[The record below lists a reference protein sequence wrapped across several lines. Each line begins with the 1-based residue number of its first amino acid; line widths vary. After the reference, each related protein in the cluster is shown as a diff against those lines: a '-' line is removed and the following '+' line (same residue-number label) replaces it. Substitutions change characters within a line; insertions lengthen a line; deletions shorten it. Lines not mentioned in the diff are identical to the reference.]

1 MSKFRIPVFKSI
13 FTKMILIVII
23 FGVLI
28 NISIWSFFHFGSE
41 PRGKFIPPL
50 LLKMNEYLVNDIGFP
65 PDTAKAERLSEYLGL
80 TIRFQSKNLNWT
92 STPSVPTFEELS
104 TAEGFNEN
112 SAVRKSFMMEYKERR
127 YYIYNTSMGTYI
139 ISALTAQDFFNA
151 ERAIIILVLLVS
163 FILLPLYFLLR
174 WLYSPLKDLSDAVE
188 QIADGNYDVN
198 LKVKRKDEL
207 GELAQSINQMSARI
221 KDSIKAKEHL
231 LLDVSHELR
240 SPLTRLKLG
249 LEVGSP
255 KEKINE
261 DIISMEQMITGLLE
275 NYRSE
280 SIYDNLKYE
289 LIDIV
294 KLVKDAIKEYD
305 CDSRLTFNYPVKKGV
320 FLNIDPMRISVVFR
334 NVMENALKY
343 SNKKV
348 EISIHE
354 NNSDVQV
361 LFKDKGIGIP
371 EKDLKY
377 IFEPFYRSDPSRSRR
392 TGGFGLGLSICK
404 KIMEAHK
411 GSIEVQSK
419 INEGTTVILTFKK

>member
-1 MSKFRIPVFKSI
+1 
-13 FTKMILIVII
+13 MILIVII
-23 FGVLI
+23 FGVLL

-65 PDTAKAERLSEYLGL
+65 PDTVKADRLSEYLGL
-80 TIRFQSKNLNWT
+80 NIRFESKNLNWT

-104 TAEGFNEN
+104 SAEGFKEN
-112 SAVRKSFMMEYKERR
+112 SPSRKSFMMEYKERR

-139 ISALTAQDFFNA
+139 ISAFSTQDFFNT

-163 FILLPLYFLLR
+163 FILIPLYFILR

-198 LKVKRKDEL
+198 LNVKRKDEL
-207 GELAQSINQMSARI
+207 GELAKSINQMSARI
-221 KDSIKAKEHL
+221 KDSINAKEHL

-289 LIDIV
+289 RTDIA
-294 KLVKDAIKEYD
+294 KLLKDAIIEYD
-305 CDSRLTFNYPVKKGV
+305 CDSRLSFNYPAKKSI
-320 FLNIDPMRISVVFR
+320 FLNIDPLRISTVFR
-334 NVMENALKY
+334 NLIENALKY
-343 SNKKV
+343 STKRV
-348 EISIHE
+348 EISIQE
-354 NNSDVQV
+354 KNSNVQV
-361 LFKDKGIGIP
+361 FFKDKGIGIP

-411 GSIEVQSK
+411 SLIEVQSK